1 VIAVR
6 AGIVVLAVA
15 AIAWLALG
23 IAASHAQDDLA
34 HLVAV
39 TDHPTAAQVARA
51 SDLRR
56 DAERWVP
63 GRRPSLLEATLRLKG
78 GDTAGAA
85 RLLTDVVRDEPENG
99 EAWLLLSQAARDRD
113 PALAERARARVRAL
127 APEVPPP

>member
-1 VIAVR
+1 MIALR
-6 AGIVVLAVA
+6 AGIVALAVA
-15 AIAWLALG
+15 AIAWLVLG

-34 HLVAV
+34 RLVAV
-39 TDHPTAAQVARA
+39 TKHPTAAQIARA
-51 SDLRR
+51 VDLRR
-56 DAERWVP
+56 DAEQWVP

-78 GDTAGAA
+78 GDAPGAA

-113 PALAERARARVRAL
+113 PALAERASARVRAL